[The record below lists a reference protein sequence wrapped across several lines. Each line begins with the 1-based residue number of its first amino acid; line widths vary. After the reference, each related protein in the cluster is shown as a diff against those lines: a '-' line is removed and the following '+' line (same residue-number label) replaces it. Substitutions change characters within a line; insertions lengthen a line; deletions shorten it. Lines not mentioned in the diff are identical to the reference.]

1 MRFKQHHFSLGDSSF
16 VHVYD
21 PRDEEGTE
29 LDRDRFGG
37 DSFET
42 MVATHKPLV
51 MRVKTGPEADPEAK
65 GFLLEYE
72 YLRC

>member
-1 MRFKQHHFSLGDSSF
+1 MKEHHFSLGDSSF

-21 PRDEEGTE
+21 PRDEKGSE
-29 LDRDRFGG
+29 LDTDRFHG
-37 DSFET
+37 DSFGT
-42 MVATHKPLV
+42 TVARDKPFV